1 MKISLEQRFLD
12 EMIAHAREEEPNE
25 CCGVLAGKDG
35 RVVRLYR
42 VTNSEQNPYRYNM
55 DPREFLRVYREI
67 EDNGWEMTG
76 LYHSHTHNQAYPSQT
91 DRNLASWPDSY
102 YLIVSLEDKERP
114 VVRAFILQ
122 CDRRAILAS
131 ARGLLHRCPP
141 GQTRWRASCRL
152 RTSGFSI

>member
-76 LYHSHTHNQAYPSQT
+76 LYHSHTHSQAYPSQT

-114 VVRAFILQ
+114 VVRAFIITDGAVDEQ
-122 CDRRAILAS
+122 EVQATRSRAKLRS
-131 ARGLLHRCPP
+131 AALP
-141 GQTRWRASCRL
+141 ASC
-152 RTSGFSI
+152 SGNDPGNR